1 VIAGADDPAT
11 PVGMMEDIR
20 ARIADSELVV
30 LPRAA
35 HLLAIEQ
42 ADRVNRH
49 LLSFLG
55 SPAAA

>member
-1 VIAGADDPAT
+1 
-11 PVGMMEDIR
+11 MMEDIR

-35 HLLAIEQ
+35 HLLAIER

-55 SPAAA
+55 AVAPALA

>member
-1 VIAGADDPAT
+1 MILAT
-11 PVGMMEDIR
+11 PVAMMEDIR

-55 SPAAA
+55 AAVPA